1 MIRDQQRGNKSGL
14 TDQFI
19 KGTGKIIK
27 DVDLVISN
35 GRMGINI
42 LEIGTMIRET
52 VKGLKYSLMGIN
64 MMAIGSMI

>member
-1 MIRDQQRGNKSGL
+1 MIRDQQRGNKHGL

-19 KGTGKIIK
+19 KETGKIIK
-27 DVDLVISN
+27 DKDLVISN
-35 GRMGINI
+35 GRMEINI
-42 LEIGTMIRET
+42 LENGTMTRET